1 MCLYIGCI
9 LRIYAKFYIFQ
20 QPKLKWMKHYK
31 VAVLGPIPRD
41 HITTHKG
48 EVIEKYGCATH
59 TAIGLSRLLG
69 DQGTVYPV
77 SHVRKKD
84 RDGVE
89 AVFAPY
95 PNIDTRHIR
104 DTADQGDV
112 IQLRFLDQNNRQ
124 EKQTGFMNPILPED
138 ITSLLEV
145 DVFVCVPITDYEVP
159 LETLK
164 YIRNNSRAT
173 IIFDAHGPTN
183 TVDVLGERHLRFWVD
198 RDMWLPYIDVLKMNL
213 EESRCCWF
221 QKEYAPQELRPL
233 HEVDT
238 AHLDDLAA
246 HVLDRGV
253 KSLIVTLDS
262 GGSAVY
268 FKEQGKIS
276 KEIVP
281 SVPVSDVV
289 DTTGCG
295 DSFAGGLGFGLLEDS
310 ENYVKAAKYANA
322 LGAQRTQGRTFEV
335 FLCLSETDAMIRDAY
350 GSL

>member
-1 MCLYIGCI
+1 M
-9 LRIYAKFYIFQ
+9 
-20 QPKLKWMKHYK
+20 
-31 VAVLGPIPRD
+31 GPIPRD

-69 DQGTVYPV
+69 DTGTVVPV

-84 RDGVE
+84 LAGVK
-89 AVFAPY
+89 AVFEPY
-95 PNIDTRHIR
+95 DNIDTRHIS

-112 IQLRFLDQNNRQ
+112 IQLRFVDQNNRL

-138 ITSLLEV
+138 IKDLM
-145 DVFVCVPITDYEVP
+145 DADIFVCVPITDYEVP
-159 LETLK
+159 LETIK
-164 YIRNNSRAT
+164 YIRNNSDAT

-183 TVDVLGERHLRFWVD
+183 TVNVLGERSIRFWVD

-213 EESRCCWF
+213 EESRCAWF
-221 QKEYAPQELRPL
+221 QKEYNPNDLKPL

-238 AHLDDLAA
+238 SHLDDLAA
-246 HVLDRGV
+246 HVLSHGV
-253 KSLIVTLDS
+253 RSLIVTLDA

-268 FKEQGKIS
+268 FMSGGKVQ

-295 DSFAGGLGFGLLEDS
+295 DSFAGGLGFGLLGDT
-310 ENYVKAAKYANA
+310 ENFIRAAKYANA
-322 LGAQRTQGRTFEV
+322 LGAQRTQGRTFDV
-335 FLCLSETDAMIRDAY
+335 FKCLADTNAMIRSAY

>member
-1 MCLYIGCI
+1 MQKY
-9 LRIYAKFYIFQ
+9 Q
-20 QPKLKWMKHYK
+20 

-69 DQGTVYPV
+69 ENGIVYPV
-77 SHVRKKD
+77 SHVRRID
-84 RDGVE
+84 HAGVV

-95 PNIDTRHIR
+95 ANVDTSHIR
-104 DTADQGDV
+104 DEADQGDV
-112 IQLRFLDQNNRQ
+112 IQLKFVDQNNRL

-138 ITSLLEV
+138 VTDLMDA

-164 YIRNNSRAT
+164 FIRKNSDAT

-183 TVDVLGERHLRFWVD
+183 TVNVLGERSIRFWVD

-213 EESRCCWF
+213 EESRCAWF
-221 QKEYAPQELRPL
+221 QKEYNPTDLKPL

-238 AHLDDLAA
+238 SHLDDLAE
-246 HVLDRGV
+246 HVLNHGV
-253 KSLIVTLDS
+253 RSLIVTLDA

-268 FKEQGKIS
+268 FKADGAVQ

-281 SVPVSDVV
+281 SVPVSEVV

-295 DSFAGGLGFGLLEDS
+295 DSFAGGLGFGLLGDS
-310 ENYVKAAKYANA
+310 QDYIKAAKYANA
-322 LGAQRTQGRTFEV
+322 LGAQRTQGRTFDV
-335 FLCLSETDAMIRDAY
+335 FKSLADTDAMIRSAY
-350 GSL
+350 GNL

>member
-1 MCLYIGCI
+1 
-9 LRIYAKFYIFQ
+9 
-20 QPKLKWMKHYK
+20 MKHYN

-69 DQGTVYPV
+69 AKGTVYPV
-77 SHVRKKD
+77 SHVRSVDHKA
-84 RDGVE
+84 VLE
-89 AVFAPY
+89 VFAPY
-95 PNIDTRHIR
+95 ENIDTQKVR

-112 IQLRFLDQNNRQ
+112 IQLKFVDQNNRL

-138 ITSLLEV
+138 VADLMHA

-164 YIRNNSRAT
+164 FIRNNSEAT

-183 TVDVLGERHLRFWVD
+183 TVNVMGERHFRFWVD

-213 EESRCCWF
+213 EESRCSWF
-221 QKEYAPQELRPL
+221 KKEYTLHELKPL
-233 HEVDT
+233 HEVET
-238 AHLDDLAA
+238 THLDDLAS
-246 HVLDRGV
+246 HVLNRGV
-253 KSLIVTLDS
+253 RSLIVTLDA

-268 FKEQGKIS
+268 YMSDGEVQ

-281 SVPVSDVV
+281 SVPVTDVV

-295 DSFAGGLGFGLLEDS
+295 DSFAGGLGFGLLGDS
-310 ENYVKAAKYANA
+310 DNYVRAAKYANA
-322 LGAQRTQGRTFEV
+322 LGAQRTQGRTFDV
-335 FLCLSETDAMIRDAY
+335 FKGLAETDTWRKPM
-350 GSL
+350 L

>member
-1 MCLYIGCI
+1 
-9 LRIYAKFYIFQ
+9 
-20 QPKLKWMKHYK
+20 MKNYN

-59 TAIGLSRLLG
+59 TAIGLARLLG
-69 DQGTVYPV
+69 DSGTVYPV
-77 SHVRKKD
+77 SHVRKTD
-84 RDGVE
+84 HGGVVD
-89 AVFAPY
+89 VFAPY
-95 PNIDTRHIR
+95 ANIDTRYIQDR
-104 DTADQGDV
+104 ADQGDV
-112 IQLRFLDQNNRQ
+112 IQLKFVDQNNRL

-138 ITSLLEV
+138 IADLLHA
-145 DVFVCVPITDYEVP
+145 DIFVCVPITDYEVP

-164 YIRNNSRAT
+164 YIRKNSDAT

-183 TVDVLGERHLRFWVD
+183 TVNVLGERSIRFWVD

-213 EESRCCWF
+213 EESRCSWF
-221 QKEYAPQELRPL
+221 KNEYTLQELGPL

-238 AHLDDLAA
+238 SHLDDLAT
-246 HVLDRGV
+246 HVLSRGV
-253 KSLIVTLDS
+253 RSLIVTLDA

-268 FKEQGKIS
+268 YMSGGQVKKQ
-276 KEIVP
+276 IVP

-295 DSFAGGLGFGLLEDS
+295 DSFAGGLGFGLLGDR
-310 ENYVKAAKYANA
+310 ENYIRAAKYANA
-322 LGAQRTQGRTFEV
+322 LGAQRTQGRTFDV
-335 FLCLSETDAMIRDAY
+335 FKCLSDTDAMIRSAY